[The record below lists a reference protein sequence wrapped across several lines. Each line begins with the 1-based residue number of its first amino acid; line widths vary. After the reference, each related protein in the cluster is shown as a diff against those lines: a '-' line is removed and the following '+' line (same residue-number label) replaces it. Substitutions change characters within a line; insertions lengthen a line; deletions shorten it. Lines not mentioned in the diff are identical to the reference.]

1 MPEHTWPRAL
11 ARQAASSGAAIGRG
25 RDVAFPFMTSPHLPR
40 EEATRSCGD
49 RHRREGDKA
58 SKPDDFRLEPAGLLA
73 VVRAR

>member
-1 MPEHTWPRAL
+1 
-11 ARQAASSGAAIGRG
+11 
-25 RDVAFPFMTSPHLPR
+25 MTSPHLPR